1 MNFVREEDA
10 LKCLR
15 ILNNHPD
22 VFFKDKRPI
31 VEFAV
36 ENSKAL
42 KILSDRVERNRKK
55 LELRRQIDNTG
66 DQLQAEPDKKK
77 KRLRPWQIAKEE
89 RKKKRRLA
97 QRFFTYFLNHL
108 FSRNEGRKNNF
119 LEKRKSIFI
128 TALDFN
134 KLKF

>member
-31 VEFAV
+31 IEFAV

-97 QRFFTYFLNHL
+97 QRFFKFFLSYIFFEKLREKEN
-108 FSRNEGRKNNF
+108 FS
-119 LEKRKSIFI
+119 
-128 TALDFN
+128 
-134 KLKF
+134 